1 MMKSSVDS
9 LLKYYKREQ
18 MDADVKSSLSLFP
31 SSILHSPCWSPFL
44 ILFTSWP
51 RPGSESQKTSIF
63 SLNSTISRQ
72 TDGLNSTISRLW
84 GPNNVKVLKWLN
96 SSRLFGLKWLNSS
109 RFCSFWFWLWPDA
122 YNLMNLQT
130 YQRFSFAK
138 CLPRSMIYYVWSSS
152 FAQWKSRLS
161 NILFLTPLIFICQ
174 AI

>member
-1 MMKSSVDS
+1 MELSKKRAIDSQNRTKKTVLGFTYSALIRLSS
-9 LLKYYKREQ
+9 LLKMGKKWRKKFF
-18 MDADVKSSLSLFP
+18 A
-31 SSILHSPCWSPFL
+31 
-44 ILFTSWP
+44 
-51 RPGSESQKTSIF
+51 
-63 SLNSTISRQ
+63 
-72 TDGLNSTISRLW
+72 LNSTISRLW

-161 NILFLTPLIFICQ
+161 NILFLTPLIFTCQ
-174 AI
+174 AIYLGSKA